1 VQWFDLGGALKVGD
15 NEPSAKVVEQLGK
28 IQGLLETAAR
38 AVEEHAKAPEALA
51 SAGEFLLDGLHAHR
65 RINRD
70 EELGYI
76 AEPKKREA
84 PEQPEFPSRRARRQY
99 N

>member
-1 VQWFDLGGALKVGD
+1 
-15 NEPSAKVVEQLGK
+15 
-28 IQGLLETAAR
+28 
-38 AVEEHAKAPEALA
+38 
-51 SAGEFLLDGLHAHR
+51 LDGLHAHR

-70 EELGYI
+70 EELGYV

-84 PEQPEFPSRRARRQY
+84 PEQPEAPSRRARRQY